1 MMRATAEDADA
12 AELVGINSR
21 AVYARATALAV
32 AIATLGGLFL
42 AIRSV
47 FDPVSGPTQLIFAFE
62 AVVIGG
68 MGSLWGT
75 LLGGLALGVAQTVGA
90 QINPEYRSPGRTSAV
105 PGGAGRSVQRR
116 PLEPEAD
123 AMKVQRW
130 TRTSKLFTG
139 GTVVLAA
146 LLATVPLLFDPDVVQ
161 KLTNLLILVLLAAMW
176 NALAGYGG
184 LLSVG
189 QQAFIGIGAYGTV
202 FFAGLGISPYPA
214 MLLATLLAGAISVP
228 ISFFALRL
236 RAAQFAI
243 GMWVT
248 AEVISIFVRL
258 DQNLGAGTGISLIQM
273 NQYEPNFRQAYT
285 FWLALAFTV
294 IFLAA
299 VFFLLRSPLGASLQ
313 AIRDDEDA
321 ARSLGVRVAS
331 RKRLLFVLAGF
342 GCGAAGVLVVANT
355 LFIEPGSIFSVQWSA
370 YMIFMV
376 LVGGLGTFEGPI
388 LGAILLFA
396 IQTTFTQGGPWYLVG
411 LGATAALFAL
421 ALPRGLWGTI
431 EERLGL
437 APVACRLSRG
447 RDQG

>member
-1 MMRATAEDADA
+1 MR
-12 AELVGINSR
+12 
-21 AVYARATALAV
+21 
-32 AIATLGGLFL
+32 
-42 AIRSV
+42 
-47 FDPVSGPTQLIFAFE
+47 
-62 AVVIGG
+62 
-68 MGSLWGT
+68 
-75 LLGGLALGVAQTVGA
+75 
-90 QINPEYRSPGRTSAV
+90 
-105 PGGAGRSVQRR
+105 
-116 PLEPEAD
+116 
-123 AMKVQRW
+123 VQRW
-130 TRTSKLFTG
+130 TRISKVFTG
-139 GTVVLAA
+139 ATAGIAVA
-146 LLATVPLLFDPDVVQ
+146 LATVPLLFDPEWVQ
-161 KLTNLLILVLLAAMW
+161 KLTNLLILVLIAAMW

-214 MLLATLLAGAISVP
+214 MVLATLVAGAISVP
-228 ISFFALRL
+228 ISLFALRV

-248 AEVISIFVRL
+248 AEIISILVRL

-273 NQYEPNFRQAYT
+273 NQYAPNFRQAYT
-285 FWLALAFTV
+285 FWLALGFTI
-294 IFLAA
+294 IFLSAL
-299 VFFLLRSPLGASLQ
+299 FLLLRSPLGVSLQ

-321 ARSLGVRVAS
+321 ARSLGVRVAA

-342 GCGAAGVLVVANT
+342 GCGAAGALVVANT
-355 LFIEPGSIFSVQWSA
+355 LFIEPGSVFSVQRSA

-421 ALPRGLWGTI
+421 VLPRGIWGTI

-437 APVACRLSRG
+437 RLLPVGYRVVETKGEERSA
-447 RDQG
+447 

>member
-1 MMRATAEDADA
+1 VR
-12 AELVGINSR
+12 
-21 AVYARATALAV
+21 
-32 AIATLGGLFL
+32 
-42 AIRSV
+42 
-47 FDPVSGPTQLIFAFE
+47 
-62 AVVIGG
+62 
-68 MGSLWGT
+68 
-75 LLGGLALGVAQTVGA
+75 
-90 QINPEYRSPGRTSAV
+90 
-105 PGGAGRSVQRR
+105 
-116 PLEPEAD
+116 
-123 AMKVQRW
+123 VQRW
-130 TRTSKLFTG
+130 TRISKVFTG
-139 GTVVLAA
+139 ATAGIAVA
-146 LLATVPLLFDPDVVQ
+146 LATVPLLFDPEWVQ
-161 KLTNLLILVLLAAMW
+161 KLTNLLILVLIAAMW

-214 MLLATLLAGAISVP
+214 MVLATLVAGAISVP
-228 ISFFALRL
+228 ISLFALRV

-248 AEVISIFVRL
+248 AEIISILVRL

-273 NQYEPNFRQAYT
+273 NQYAPNFRQAYT
-285 FWLALAFTV
+285 FWLALGFTI
-294 IFLAA
+294 IFLSAL
-299 VFFLLRSPLGASLQ
+299 FLLLRSPLGVSLQ

-321 ARSLGVRVAS
+321 ARSLGVRVAA

-342 GCGAAGVLVVANT
+342 GCGAAGALVVANT
-355 LFIEPGSIFSVQWSA
+355 LFIEPGSVFSVQWSA

-421 ALPRGLWGTI
+421 VLPRGIWGTI

-437 APVACRLSRG
+437 RLLPVGYRVVETKGEERSA
-447 RDQG
+447 

>member
-1 MMRATAEDADA
+1 
-12 AELVGINSR
+12 
-21 AVYARATALAV
+21 
-32 AIATLGGLFL
+32 
-42 AIRSV
+42 
-47 FDPVSGPTQLIFAFE
+47 
-62 AVVIGG
+62 
-68 MGSLWGT
+68 
-75 LLGGLALGVAQTVGA
+75 
-90 QINPEYRSPGRTSAV
+90 
-105 PGGAGRSVQRR
+105 
-116 PLEPEAD
+116 
-123 AMKVQRW
+123 MKVRRW
-130 TRTSKLFTG
+130 TRTSKAFTG
-139 GTVVLAA
+139 ATIAVAA
-146 LLATVPLLFDPDVVQ
+146 LLATVPLLFEASVVQ
-161 KLTNLLILVLLAAMW
+161 RLTNLLILVLLAAMW

-202 FFAGLGISPYPA
+202 FFAGLGVSPYPA
-214 MLLATLLAGAISVP
+214 MVLATLLAGAISVP
-228 ISFFALRL
+228 ISLFALRL

-243 GMWVT
+243 GMWVI
-248 AEVISIFVRL
+248 AEVISIVVRL
-258 DQNLGAGTGISLIQM
+258 DQNLGAGTGISLLQL

-285 FWLALAFTV
+285 FWLALGFTV

-299 VFFLLRSPLGASLQ
+299 LFFLLRSPLGVSLQ

-321 ARSLGVRVAS
+321 ARSLGVRVAA

-342 GCGAAGVLVVANT
+342 GCGAAGVLIVANT

-396 IQTTFTQGGPWYLVG
+396 IQTNFTQGGPWYLVG

-421 ALPRGLWGTI
+421 VLPRGLWGTI

-437 APVACRLSRG
+437 RLLPVGYRVVEANGDERTA
-447 RDQG
+447 

>member
-1 MMRATAEDADA
+1 
-12 AELVGINSR
+12 
-21 AVYARATALAV
+21 
-32 AIATLGGLFL
+32 
-42 AIRSV
+42 
-47 FDPVSGPTQLIFAFE
+47 
-62 AVVIGG
+62 
-68 MGSLWGT
+68 
-75 LLGGLALGVAQTVGA
+75 
-90 QINPEYRSPGRTSAV
+90 
-105 PGGAGRSVQRR
+105 
-116 PLEPEAD
+116 
-123 AMKVQRW
+123 MKVQRW

-139 GTVVLAA
+139 GTLVLAA
-146 LLATVPLLFDPDVVQ
+146 LLATVPLLFDPGVVQ

-202 FFAGLGISPYPA
+202 YLAGLGISPYPA

-258 DQNLGAGTGISLIQM
+258 DQNLGAGTGISLIQL

-285 FWLALAFTV
+285 FWLALGFTV

-376 LVGGLGTFEGPI
+376 MVGGLGTFEGPI

-437 APVACRLSRG
+437 RLLPVGYRVVEAKGDERTA
-447 RDQG
+447 

>member
-1 MMRATAEDADA
+1 
-12 AELVGINSR
+12 
-21 AVYARATALAV
+21 
-32 AIATLGGLFL
+32 
-42 AIRSV
+42 
-47 FDPVSGPTQLIFAFE
+47 
-62 AVVIGG
+62 
-68 MGSLWGT
+68 
-75 LLGGLALGVAQTVGA
+75 
-90 QINPEYRSPGRTSAV
+90 
-105 PGGAGRSVQRR
+105 
-116 PLEPEAD
+116 
-123 AMKVQRW
+123 MKVQRW

-139 GTVVLAA
+139 ATAAVALA
-146 LLATVPLLFDPDVVQ
+146 LAVVPLIFGADVVQ

-202 FFAGLGISPYPA
+202 FFAGMGISPYLA
-214 MLLATLLAGAISVP
+214 MLLATVLAGAVSVP
-228 ISFFALRL
+228 MSLVALRL

-243 GMWVT
+243 GMWVI
-248 AEVISIFVRL
+248 AEVISILVRL
-258 DQNLGAGTGISLIQM
+258 DNNLGAGTGISLFQM
-273 NQYEPNFRQAYT
+273 NQFAPNFRQAYT
-285 FWLALAFTV
+285 FWMALGFTV
-294 IFLAA
+294 LFLGA

-355 LFIEPGSIFSVQWSA
+355 LFIEPGSVFSVQWSA

-421 ALPRGLWGTI
+421 VLPRGLWGAI
-431 EERLGL
+431 EERFGL
-437 APVACRLSRG
+437 RLMPVGYRVVSPEKKSEASA
-447 RDQG
+447 

>member
-1 MMRATAEDADA
+1 MR
-12 AELVGINSR
+12 
-21 AVYARATALAV
+21 
-32 AIATLGGLFL
+32 
-42 AIRSV
+42 
-47 FDPVSGPTQLIFAFE
+47 
-62 AVVIGG
+62 
-68 MGSLWGT
+68 
-75 LLGGLALGVAQTVGA
+75 
-90 QINPEYRSPGRTSAV
+90 
-105 PGGAGRSVQRR
+105 
-116 PLEPEAD
+116 
-123 AMKVQRW
+123 VQRW

-139 GTVVLAA
+139 GTLVVAA
-146 LLATVPLLFDPDVVQ
+146 FLATVPLLFDPDIVQ

-184 LLSVG
+184 LISVG

-202 FFAGLGISPYPA
+202 FFAGLGVSPYFAMVLA
-214 MLLATLLAGAISVP
+214 MLVAGAISVP

-243 GMWVT
+243 GMWVI
-248 AEVISIFVRL
+248 AEVVSIIVRL
-258 DQNLGAGTGISLIQM
+258 DQNLGAGTGISLIQLK
-273 NQYEPNFRQAYT
+273 QYAPNFRQAYT

-321 ARSLGVRVAS
+321 ARSLGVRVAA

-355 LFIEPGSIFSVQWSA
+355 LFIEPGSVFSVQWSA

-411 LGATAALFAL
+411 LGATATFVALI
-421 ALPRGLWGTI
+421 LPRGLWGTI
-431 EERLGL
+431 EERFGL
-437 APVACRLSRG
+437 RLLPVSYRVVEVKGEERTA
-447 RDQG
+447 

>member
-1 MMRATAEDADA
+1 MR
-12 AELVGINSR
+12 
-21 AVYARATALAV
+21 
-32 AIATLGGLFL
+32 
-42 AIRSV
+42 
-47 FDPVSGPTQLIFAFE
+47 
-62 AVVIGG
+62 
-68 MGSLWGT
+68 
-75 LLGGLALGVAQTVGA
+75 
-90 QINPEYRSPGRTSAV
+90 
-105 PGGAGRSVQRR
+105 
-116 PLEPEAD
+116 
-123 AMKVQRW
+123 VQRW
-130 TRTSKLFTG
+130 TPISKVFTG
-139 GTVVLAA
+139 ATAGIAVA
-146 LLATVPLLFDPDVVQ
+146 LATVPLLFDPEWVQ
-161 KLTNLLILVLLAAMW
+161 KLTNLLILVLIAAMW

-184 LLSVG
+184 LLSIG

-214 MLLATLLAGAISVP
+214 MVLSTLVAGAISIP
-228 ISFFALRL
+228 ISLFALRV

-248 AEVISIFVRL
+248 AEIISILVRL

-273 NQYEPNFRQAYT
+273 NQYAPNFRQAYT
-285 FWLALAFTV
+285 FWLALGFTI
-294 IFLAA
+294 IFLSAL
-299 VFFLLRSPLGASLQ
+299 FLLLRSPLGVSLQ

-321 ARSLGVRVAS
+321 ARSLGVRVAA

-342 GCGAAGVLVVANT
+342 GCGAAGALVVANT
-355 LFIEPGSIFSVQWSA
+355 LFIEPGSVFSVQWSA

-421 ALPRGLWGTI
+421 ALPRGIWGTI

-437 APVACRLSRG
+437 RLLPVGYRVVETKGEERSA
-447 RDQG
+447 

>member
-1 MMRATAEDADA
+1 MR
-12 AELVGINSR
+12 
-21 AVYARATALAV
+21 
-32 AIATLGGLFL
+32 
-42 AIRSV
+42 
-47 FDPVSGPTQLIFAFE
+47 
-62 AVVIGG
+62 
-68 MGSLWGT
+68 
-75 LLGGLALGVAQTVGA
+75 
-90 QINPEYRSPGRTSAV
+90 
-105 PGGAGRSVQRR
+105 
-116 PLEPEAD
+116 
-123 AMKVQRW
+123 VQRW
-130 TRTSKLFTG
+130 TRISKVFTG
-139 GTVVLAA
+139 ATAGIAVA
-146 LLATVPLLFDPDVVQ
+146 LATVPLLFDPEWVQ
-161 KLTNLLILVLLAAMW
+161 KLTNLLILVLIAAMW

-184 LLSVG
+184 LLSIG

-214 MLLATLLAGAISVP
+214 MVLSTLVAGAISIP
-228 ISFFALRL
+228 ISFFALRV

-248 AEVISIFVRL
+248 AEIISILVRL

-273 NQYEPNFRQAYT
+273 NQYAPNFRQAYT
-285 FWLALAFTV
+285 FWLALGFTI
-294 IFLAA
+294 IFLSAL
-299 VFFLLRSPLGASLQ
+299 FLLLRSPLGVSLQ

-321 ARSLGVRVAS
+321 ARSLGVRVAA

-342 GCGAAGVLVVANT
+342 GCGAAGALVVANT
-355 LFIEPGSIFSVQWSA
+355 LFIEPGSVFSVQWSA

-421 ALPRGLWGTI
+421 VLPRGIWGTI

-437 APVACRLSRG
+437 RLLPVGYRVVETKGEERSA
-447 RDQG
+447 

>member
-1 MMRATAEDADA
+1 MR
-12 AELVGINSR
+12 
-21 AVYARATALAV
+21 
-32 AIATLGGLFL
+32 
-42 AIRSV
+42 
-47 FDPVSGPTQLIFAFE
+47 
-62 AVVIGG
+62 
-68 MGSLWGT
+68 
-75 LLGGLALGVAQTVGA
+75 
-90 QINPEYRSPGRTSAV
+90 
-105 PGGAGRSVQRR
+105 
-116 PLEPEAD
+116 
-123 AMKVQRW
+123 VQRW
-130 TRTSKLFTG
+130 TQTSKLFTG
-139 GTVVLAA
+139 ATVVIAA
-146 LLATVPLLFDPDVVQ
+146 LLAAVPLVLEADVVQ

-184 LLSVG
+184 LVSIG

-202 FFAGLGISPYPA
+202 FFAGQGVSPYVA
-214 MLLATLLAGAISVP
+214 MVLATLVAGVVSVP
-228 ISFFALRL
+228 ISLFALRL

-243 GMWVT
+243 GMWVI
-248 AEVISIFVRL
+248 AEVISIIVRL
-258 DQNLGAGTGISLIQM
+258 DQNLGAGTGISLIQL
-273 NQYEPNFRQAYT
+273 NQYAPNFRQAYT

-299 VFFLLRSPLGASLQ
+299 LYFLLRSPLGTSLQ

-321 ARSLGVRVAS
+321 ARSLGVRVAA

-355 LFIEPGSIFSVQWSA
+355 LFIEPGSVFSVQWSA

-421 ALPRGLWGTI
+421 VLPRGLWGTV

-437 APVACRLSRG
+437 RLMPVGYRVVEAK
-447 RDQG
+447 RDDRAA